1 MKKGIV
7 FVIVILMLGWAVFDF
22 IDWDKDAENVDEVQK
37 VEEDKEE
44 DISEKPEE
52 IKVGL
57 DIGNKAPD
65 FELQTL
71 SGDEVK
77 LSDFQ
82 GKRVMINFWATWC
95 PPCRA
100 EMPDMEKFYQDKDI
114 EVLAVNL
121 TESENSLKDVE
132 EFSNEFG
139 LTFPILLDTE
149 LVAATLYA
157 IKPIPTT
164 YMVDSNGIIQYR
176 AFGPLNYD
184 LMVQEFEKME

>member
-37 VEEDKEE
+37 VEE

-157 IKPIPTT
+157 IKPIPAT